1 MNEQVLADSA
11 NSDFEFPPK
20 PSQEVSVKSNK
31 SFLSVVLFIAAAYFV
46 LDWGIHQ
53 IALIIVVL
61 FIHELGHFF
70 AMRIFNYKNLGIFF
84 LPFLGAVATGEKVQ
98 VSQRQQVIIYLA
110 GPLPGVFIGVVLF
123 LIGSRINND
132 ILLVAANMFI
142 GLNLFNLIPVYP
154 FDGGKILKT
163 LFFESNQVI
172 SFVFL
177 GLSAIGV
184 AFIAY
189 ITETYVM
196 FLIPI
201 FLAMQAVTQ
210 FQVKKVKE
218 AIVKKGLNLNNS
230 FEQLSNRDYWL
241 IREAIGQHMKYYAR
255 IIKPKVYEVHEK
267 ESQIL
272 KQVKAMLL
280 ETSVADLGW
289 LQKVFVV
296 FVWFLAF
303 LTPVV
308 VITMG
313 YLMSGKYQF

>member
-1 MNEQVLADSA
+1 MNEEVLAGEVNQQLD
-11 NSDFEFPPK
+11 FPPK
-20 PSQEVSVKSNK
+20 PSINQNGKSSR
-31 SFLSVVLFIAAAYFV
+31 SFMSAVLFIAAAYFV
-46 LDWGIHQ
+46 LDWSVQQ
-53 IALIIVVL
+53 IALIVFVL
-61 FIHELGHFF
+61 FVHEFGHYF

-84 LPFLGAVATGEKVQ
+84 LPFLGAVATGEKDQ
-98 VSQRQQVIIYLA
+98 VSQKQQVIIYLA
-110 GPLPGVFIGVVLF
+110 GPIPGVVIGIVLF
-123 LIGSRINND
+123 LIGSELKNEF
-132 ILLVAANMFI
+132 LLVAANMFI

-177 GLSAIGV
+177 GLSAVGV

-189 ITETYVM
+189 LTETYAM

-218 AIVKKGLNLNNS
+218 AIVKKGLNLNSS

-241 IREAIGQHMKYYAR
+241 IREVIGQHMKYYTR

-267 ESQIL
+267 ESQIT

-289 LQKVFVV
+289 LGKTGVV
-296 FVWFLAF
+296 LIWLMAFILPLAIVAAKY
-303 LTPVV
+303 LLST
-308 VITMG
+308 G
-313 YLMSGKYQF
+313 Y